1 MTIIAKSKFLDFKS
15 TKSPSGNDWFYA
27 HRTND
32 NDKHDSAVVIT
43 TIVNI
48 EGEYNFL
55 FLKTKRPPIYAEN
68 KADFCIESP
77 AGLIGDINETE
88 TLEECA
94 KKELLEETGL
104 VAEKLYLELLNS
116 STSAGLSSET
126 LSYITAFVEDYKIIE
141 QPVSDGGIIVE
152 RFFVPAKEIYKYI
165 KEIEY
170 KKYSVAA
177 ATVCGIFFALQ
188 SLRNIK

>member
-1 MTIIAKSKFLDFKS
+1 MATIAESKFLNFKS
-15 TKSPSGNDWFYA
+15 AKSPEGHDWFYV

-32 NDKHDSAVVIT
+32 TDKHDSAVVIT
-43 TIVNI
+43 TLVKKD
-48 EGEYNFL
+48 GEYNFL

-68 KADFCIESP
+68 KAEYCLESP
-77 AGLIGDINETE
+77 AGLIGDINISE

-104 VAEKLYLELLNS
+104 KADKIYTELLNS

-126 LSYITAFVEDYKIIE
+126 LSYVTAVVDEYKVIE
-141 QPVSDGGIIVE
+141 QPVSDGGIIAE
-152 RFFVPAKEIYKYI
+152 RFFVPAKDI
-165 KEIEY
+165 KSFLQKIDC

-177 ATVCGIFFALQ
+177 ATVCGIFFAL
-188 SLRNIK
+188 SRI